1 MTCTDGQTSETMNCV
16 TNAECNTVEGESVC
30 QCRDGYS
37 GDGTVQCDL
46 ITSCEYSNN
55 GNAITMEVGSVIR
68 INNFLLFF

>member
-1 MTCTDGQTSETMNCV
+1 MNCV
-16 TNAECNTVEGESVC
+16 TNAECNSVEGEYVC

-55 GNAITMEVGSVIR
+55 GNAITMEVGLQIWLNNSTVIFR
-68 INNFLLFF
+68 PTFFHL